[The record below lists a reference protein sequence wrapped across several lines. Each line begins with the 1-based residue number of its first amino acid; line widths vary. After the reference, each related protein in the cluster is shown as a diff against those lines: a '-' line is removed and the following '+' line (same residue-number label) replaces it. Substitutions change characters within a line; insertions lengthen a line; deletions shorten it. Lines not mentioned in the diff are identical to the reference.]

1 MTYRAMVCRTL
12 GTPDVLAM
20 ETRED
25 VSLGRDEVR
34 IAIAAAGVN
43 FPDLLMVAGGYQ
55 FKPPLPFVPGME
67 SAGVVLETGAD
78 VSRWRAGDRV
88 IARQRT
94 GAFAERAVVPA
105 ESLWPLP
112 AALSFE
118 EGASFFV
125 GFSTAWNALVTR
137 AALRKGERV
146 LITGAAGGV
155 GLAAVTLAVHLGA
168 EVIAA
173 ASSAEKREAARRAG
187 AAHVIDSNAD
197 DFHEQVKSA
206 TGGHGAD
213 VIYDP
218 VGMTPLT
225 LVRSAAF
232 AARILI
238 IGFTGGTIPDWPAN
252 RVLLKC
258 ISLIGVRAGEWS
270 RQFPHVRG
278 EETDALLQRAE
289 VGELKPHVTRRFAL
303 ADAAQALHALADR
316 KAIGRMVITT
326 GLADERPA

>member
-1 MTYRAMVCRTL
+1 MTYRAVVCRTL
-12 GTPDVLAM
+12 GTPDVLEIASM
-20 ETRED
+20 D
-25 VSLGRDEVR
+25 DPPLANDEVR

-55 FKPPLPFVPGME
+55 MKPPLPFVPGME
-67 SAGVVLETGAD
+67 SAGTLIEVGVD
-78 VSRWRAGDRV
+78 VRDWRVGDKI

-105 ESLWPLP
+105 NALSRLP
-112 AALSFE
+112 AAFSFE

-137 AALRKGERV
+137 ANVQAGERV
-146 LITGAAGGV
+146 LITGAGGGV
-155 GLAAVTLAVHLGA
+155 GLAAVTLAAHLGA
-168 EVIAA
+168 EVVAA
-173 ASSAEKREAARRAG
+173 ASTSEKRAAAKQAG
-187 AAHVIDSNAD
+187 AAHAIDSNAS
-197 DFHEQVKSA
+197 DFDKQVLAA

-218 VGMTPLT
+218 VGVAPVM

-238 IGFTGGTIPDWPAN
+238 IGFTAGTIPDWPAN

-270 RQFPHVRG
+270 RQFMHVRS
-278 EETDALLQRAE
+278 EETSALLARAESGALKPFVSRQFSLDQAADALR
-289 VGELKPHVTRRFAL
+289 
-303 ADAAQALHALADR
+303 ALADR
-316 KAIGRMVITT
+316 SAIGRMVIV
-326 GLADERPA
+326 P

>member
-1 MTYRAMVCRTL
+1 MTYRAMVCRNL
-12 GTPDVLAM
+12 GSPDVLAI

-25 VSLGRDEVR
+25 APLGPKDVR

-67 SAGVVLETGAD
+67 SAGTVLETGSD
-78 VSRWRAGDRV
+78 VSGWKAGDRI

-94 GAFAERAVVPA
+94 GAFAERAVVA
-105 ESLWPLP
+105 ADALSPLP
-112 AALSFE
+112 EALSFE

-137 AALRKGERV
+137 ANVRKGERV

-168 EVIAA
+168 EVVAA
-173 ASSAEKREAARRAG
+173 ASSAEKREAARAAG
-187 AAHVIDSNAD
+187 AAHVVDSNAP
-197 DFHEQVKSA
+197 DFDKQVMAA

-218 VGMTPLT
+218 VGMAPLT

-270 RQFPHVRG
+270 RHFTHVRP
-278 EETDALLQRAE
+278 EETAALLARAAS
-289 VGELKPHVTRRFAL
+289 GALKPVVTRRFAL
-303 ADAAQALHALADR
+303 ADAAQALQALGDR
-316 KAIGRMVITT
+316 KAIGRMVI
-326 GLADERPA
+326 AP

>member
-1 MTYRAMVCRTL
+1 MTYRAVVCRSL
-12 GTPDVLAM
+12 GSPDVLAI

-25 VSLGRDEVR
+25 APLGPKDVR

-67 SAGVVLETGAD
+67 SAGTIVETGSE
-78 VSRWRAGDRV
+78 VSDWRAGDRV

-94 GAFAERAVVPA
+94 GAFAERAVVA
-105 ESLWPLP
+105 ADSLSPLP
-112 AALSFE
+112 DALSFE

-137 AALRKGERV
+137 ANVQKGERV

-173 ASSAEKREAARRAG
+173 ASSVEKREAARAVG
-187 AAHVIDSNAD
+187 AAHVVDSNAP
-197 DFHEQVKSA
+197 DFDKQVMGA

-213 VIYDP
+213 VVYDP
-218 VGMTPLT
+218 VGMAPLT

-270 RQFPHVRG
+270 RHFIHVRG
-278 EETDALLQRAE
+278 EETAALLARASS
-289 VGELKPHVTRRFAL
+289 GALRPQVTRRFAL
-303 ADAAQALHALADR
+303 ADAAQALHALDSR
-316 KAIGRMVITT
+316 KAIGRMVIT
-326 GLADERPA
+326 P

>member
-1 MTYRAMVCRTL
+1 MTYRAVVCRTL
-12 GTPDVLAM
+12 GSPDVLAI
-20 ETRED
+20 EARD
-25 VSLGRDEVR
+25 DAPLGPKDVR
-34 IAIAAAGVN
+34 IAVAAAGVN

-67 SAGVVLETGAD
+67 SAGTIVETGSG
-78 VSRWRAGDRV
+78 VSDWRVGDRV

-94 GAFAERAVVPA
+94 GAFAEHAVVA
-105 ESLWPLP
+105 ADSLSPLP
-112 AALSFE
+112 EALSFE

-137 AALRKGERV
+137 AHVQRGERV

-168 EVIAA
+168 EVVAA
-173 ASSAEKREAARRAG
+173 ASSAEKREAARAAG
-187 AAHVIDSNAD
+187 AAHVIDSNAS
-197 DFHEQVKSA
+197 DFDKQVMAA

-218 VGMTPLT
+218 VGMAPLT

-238 IGFTGGTIPDWPAN
+238 IGFTGGSIPDWPAN

-270 RQFPHVRG
+270 RHFTHVRP
-278 EETDALLQRAE
+278 EETAALLERAAS
-289 VGELKPHVTRRFAL
+289 GALKPTVTRRFAL
-303 ADAAQALHALADR
+303 ADAVQALHALGER
-316 KAIGRMVITT
+316 KAIGRMVIV
-326 GLADERPA
+326 P

>member
-1 MTYRAMVCRTL
+1 MTYRAIVCRRL
-12 GTPDVLAM
+12 GTPDVLAL
-20 ETRED
+20 ETLDDALLGPND
-25 VSLGRDEVR
+25 VRV
-34 IAIAAAGVN
+34 AIAAAGVN

-55 FKPPLPFVPGME
+55 FKPVLPFVPGME
-67 SAGVVLETGAD
+67 SAGTILETGTA

-94 GAFAERAVVPA
+94 GAFAERAVVA
-105 ESLWPLP
+105 ADLLSPLP

-137 AALRKGERV
+137 GNVRKGERV

-155 GLAAVTLAVHLGA
+155 GLAAVIVAAHLGA
-168 EVIAA
+168 EVVAA
-173 ASSAEKREAARRAG
+173 ASSEAKREAARAVG
-187 AAHVIDSNAD
+187 ARHVIDSNAP
-197 DFHEQVKSA
+197 DFDRQVKEA

-218 VGMTPLT
+218 VGMAPLT

-232 AARILI
+232 GARILI
-238 IGFTGGTIPDWPAN
+238 IGFTGGAIPDWPAN

-270 RQFPHVRG
+270 RQFTHVRG
-278 EETDALLQRAE
+278 EENAALLARAE
-289 VGELKPHVTRRFAL
+289 TGALKPRVTQRFAL
-303 ADAAQALHALADR
+303 ADAAQALRALADR
-316 KAIGRMVITT
+316 QAIGRMVIV
-326 GLADERPA
+326 P

>member
-12 GTPDVLAM
+12 GPPDVLAI
-20 ETRED
+20 ETRD
-25 VSLGRDEVR
+25 DAPLGPNDVR

-55 FKPPLPFVPGME
+55 FKPLLPFVPGME
-67 SAGVVLETGAD
+67 SAGTVVETGAD
-78 VSRWRAGDRV
+78 VPGWKAGDRV

-94 GAFAERAVVPA
+94 GAFAERAVVA
-105 ESLWPLP
+105 ADSLSPLP
-112 AALSFE
+112 EALTFD

-137 AALRKGERV
+137 ANVQKGERV

-173 ASSAEKREAARRAG
+173 ASSAEKREAACEVG
-187 AAHVIDSNAD
+187 ATHVVDSNAP
-197 DFHEQVKSA
+197 DFDKQVMAA

-218 VGMTPLT
+218 VGMAPLT

-238 IGFTGGTIPDWPAN
+238 IGFTGGSIPDWPAN

-270 RQFPHVRG
+270 RHFPHVRP
-278 EETDALLQRAE
+278 EETAALLARAAS
-289 VGELKPHVTRRFAL
+289 GALKPRVTRRFAL
-303 ADAAQALHALADR
+303 ADAAKALHALADR
-316 KAIGRMVITT
+316 KAIGRMVI
-326 GLADERPA
+326 AP

>member
-1 MTYRAMVCRTL
+1 MTYRAVVCRTL
-12 GTPDVLAM
+12 GTPDVLAI
-20 ETRED
+20 ETRD
-25 VSLGRDEVR
+25 DAPLGPNDVR

-67 SAGVVLETGAD
+67 SAGTVVETGAD
-78 VSRWRAGDRV
+78 VSGWKAADRV

-94 GAFAERAVVPA
+94 GAFAERAVVA
-105 ESLWPLP
+105 ADCLSPLP
-112 AALSFE
+112 EALTFD

-137 AALRKGERV
+137 ANVRKGERV

-173 ASSAEKREAARRAG
+173 ASSAEKREAARAAG
-187 AAHVIDSNAD
+187 AMHVVDSNAP
-197 DFHEQVKSA
+197 DFDKQVMAA

-218 VGMTPLT
+218 VGMAPLT
-225 LVRSAAF
+225 LVRSVAF

-238 IGFTGGTIPDWPAN
+238 IGFTGGSIPDWPAN

-270 RQFPHVRG
+270 RHFPHVRP
-278 EETDALLQRAE
+278 EETAALLARAAS
-289 VGELKPHVTRRFAL
+289 GALKPRVTRRFAL
-303 ADAAQALHALADR
+303 ADAAKALHALADR
-316 KAIGRMVITT
+316 KAIGRMVI
-326 GLADERPA
+326 AP